1 MNMSTN
7 SVNGTTSTGSTQNT
21 SSSSSTKTSNSSIS
35 KDEFLQILASQL
47 SNQDPMNPTSDTE
60 FIGQMAQFS
69 SLEQMQ
75 NLNSTFT
82 NTQAYNM
89 VGKDVTATVTASDGS
104 SKTVFGQVSGVVMNG
119 TTPNLEIGSYD
130 VSLSDVTAVYDAGAT
145 DATISQASGL
155 IGKTIKG
162 TVFDSS
168 GNSTSV
174 SGTVDSIVVK
184 NTLLYAEVGDKD
196 VPVANITSIS

>member
-1 MNMSTN
+1 MSTN
-7 SVNGTTSTGSTQNT
+7 SVNATTSISSTQNT
-21 SSSSSTKTSNSSIS
+21 NSSSSKTTSNSSIS

-82 NTQAYNM
+82 NSQAFNM
-89 VGKDVTATVTASDGS
+89 VGKDVMATVTDSDGT
-104 SKTVFGQVSGVVMNG
+104 SKSIFGQVSGVVMNG
-119 TTPNLEIGSYD
+119 TTPNLEVGNYYI
-130 VSLSDVTAVYDAGAT
+130 SLSDVSAVYNAGAT

-162 TVFDSS
+162 TIYDSS

-174 SGTVDSIVVK
+174 SGTVTSIVVK